1 MIFQWNSSWFF
12 LGPSLRL
19 QPTNRLR
26 EVSTF
31 IKRCAITLL
40 LLSLL
45 CFSAPA
51 WSADG
56 AKLQKLAIGYA
67 ARVYDLKPADGFD
80 RRV

>member
-19 QPTNRLR
+19 QPTNRPR

-45 CFSAPA
+45 CFSAPV

-56 AKLQKLAIGYA
+56 TKLQKLVIGYA

>member
-19 QPTNRLR
+19 QPTNRPR

-67 ARVYDLKPADGFD
+67 ARVYDLKPVDGFD